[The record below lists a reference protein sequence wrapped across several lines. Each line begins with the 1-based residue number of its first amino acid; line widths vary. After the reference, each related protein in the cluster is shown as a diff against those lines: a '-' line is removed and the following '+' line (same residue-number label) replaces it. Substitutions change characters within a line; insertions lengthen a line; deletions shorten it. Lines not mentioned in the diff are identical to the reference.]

1 MGIESVFERALWSS
15 RFVVVVAVVASLV
28 ASLVLFAMATWDVA
42 TLTHHALGYVSF
54 ALPDAERL
62 QLRNSI
68 VAHVVEVVDGYL
80 LATFLLIFAFGLY
93 ELFISDIDAA

>member
-1 MGIESVFERALWSS
+1 MKRLESLFERALWSS

-28 ASLVLFAMATWDVA
+28 ASLVLFAMATWDVVS
-42 TLTHHALGYVSF
+42 LTQHAFGYVS
-54 ALPDAERL
+54 LSLGDAERL
-62 QLRNSI
+62 QLRNST

-93 ELFISDIDAA
+93 ELFIS